1 MMDREKSQNGNKRR
15 KLDELFADEP
25 YLSATM
31 KANRLHEKLKM
42 LEEQER
48 AAQGLPTE
56 AYVVDRNSSPERL
69 TTPNVLN
76 QPHSAVVIFQQAKRY
91 YSEGLIQGLDRHQI
105 HSLDLVRNTTIA
117 KWLENQSR

>member
-1 MMDREKSQNGNKRR
+1 MDREQSQNGNKRR

-56 AYVVDRNSSPERL
+56 AYVVDRNSSPDRL
-69 TTPNVLN
+69 TTPDVMN
-76 QPHSAVVIFQQAKRY
+76 QPHGAGVIFQQAKRY
-91 YSEGLIQGLDRHQI
+91 YSEGLIQGLDKNQI
-105 HSLDLVRNTTIA
+105 HSLDLARITTLE
-117 KWLENQSR
+117 KWLENQPR